1 MIRIDCGALAI
12 INELITLQSAGW
24 VVAGSG
30 ERCHILL
37 VGQNVWWPR
46 VRTQF
51 CSLCFILSS
60 VVYRTTDGRPA
71 AVWGKDTSD
80 CLLFEILQATSFK
93 CFLSDFSNISR
104 VGIF

>member
-60 VVYRTTDGRPA
+60 VIYQALATRKIVTRPDA
-71 AVWGKDTSD
+71 FRD
-80 CLLFEILQATSFK
+80 
-93 CFLSDFSNISR
+93 
-104 VGIF
+104 

>member
-37 VGQNVWWPR
+37 VGQNVWWPSEGQN
-46 VRTQF
+46 T
-51 CSLCFILSS
+51 
-60 VVYRTTDGRPA
+60 
-71 AVWGKDTSD
+71 
-80 CLLFEILQATSFK
+80 ILQSLLYIIIRSIQNYRRQTSGP
-93 CFLSDFSNISR
+93 
-104 VGIF
+104 VGKRYE